1 MSRPTRVVLEVG
13 RVWVFASALD
23 WPGWC
28 RRGKGEHAALDALLD
43 VVDRFRLVAGPGFD
57 PGELHVVDRLPG
69 SAITDFGAP
78 GAVSAL
84 DAEPPHV
91 ATSARATRLLEA
103 CWHHFDGVV
112 ARAPAVLAKGPR
124 GGGRDR
130 DAIVDHVREA
140 ERTYGRKVGVRVAP
154 RTPWPG
160 QRAEILAGLV
170 AGAPGGVWPARY
182 AFRRIA
188 WHVLD
193 HAWEIED
200 KAEVSGSTT

>member
-1 MSRPTRVVLEVG
+1 MTPPTRVVLEVG

-43 VVDRFRLVAGPGFD
+43 AVDRFRVVAGPGFE
-57 PGELHVVDRLPG
+57 PGELQVVDRLPG
-69 SAITDFGAP
+69 NATTDFGAP
-78 GAVSAL
+78 GAISAL
-84 DAEPPHV
+84 DTEPLD
-91 ATSARATRLLEA
+91 AAASARAVEMLEA
-103 CWHHFDGVV
+103 CWRHFDGVV
-112 ARAPAVLAKGPR
+112 ARAPAVLPKGPR

-130 DAIVDHVREA
+130 DGIVAHVREA

-154 RTPWPG
+154 RTPWPW
-160 QRAEILAGLV
+160 QRAEIVAGLV
-170 AGAPGGVWPARY
+170 AGAPQGAWPARY
-182 AFRRIA
+182 GLRRMA

-200 KAEVSGSTT
+200 KAAATL